1 MLQETN
7 YHTIYGCYCYLTDWI
22 NLEKLDFSSWLAGG
36 ASPLEIHVCACFCPN
51 SLPRS
56 EIGSATFCC
65 LFDFHHT
72 LLQHFGTHVKIY
84 VERINKCAL
93 LRFFFFVICLFLFNF
108 VNTLGVTGKPEVPK
122 AGLAHQL
129 SLTTSLRTMCLLF
142 LTLTIYQVFDLHFL
156 IDPRPHWKV

>member
-56 EIGSATFCC
+56 EIGAATFCC

-93 LRFFFFVICLFLFNF
+93 LRFFFCHLFVF
-108 VNTLGVTGKPEVPK
+108 V
-122 AGLAHQL
+122 
-129 SLTTSLRTMCLLF
+129 
-142 LTLTIYQVFDLHFL
+142 
-156 IDPRPHWKV
+156 